1 MKETNGRCIS
11 STFRLLS
18 LLFILLFSAQTVC
31 AQSAD
36 STAFKGYLLN
46 KEYNVYLRIN
56 FYDRNIIVSGQEV
69 FGELPGYIA
78 KEGSSYCWMV
88 TDVTI
93 DGNKAEMEMVND
105 YGSEDLTATLTQEND
120 STYTLKHRSGA
131 TIKLPN
137 NGKWQKLPSTMTF
150 KKVRR

>member
-1 MKETNGRCIS
+1 MNKIL
-11 STFRLLS
+11 RLTALAAAS
-18 LLFILLFSAQTVC
+18 WLFSTNSVY

-36 STAFKGYLLN
+36 STIFKGYFLN

-56 FYDRNIIVSGQEV
+56 FYDRDIVVSGQEV

-78 KEGSSYCWMV
+78 KEGSGYCWMV

-93 DGNKAEMEMVND
+93 SGNKAEMEMVND

-120 STYTLKHRSGA
+120 SVYTLRQLKGS

-137 NGKWQKLPSTMTF
+137 NGKWQKLPATMTF
-150 KKVRR
+150 KRRK